1 MASDTV
7 RRVVEVDSQV
17 IMTEYTILREYEDV
31 FTGLEKLPR
40 KHHIHFDKTVKLV
53 LHAPRKVQVASRDNV
68 ETELTRLENGSVLAK
83 VTEPTPWVSS
93 LMIVP
98 TTHGQLR
105 ICIDPSHLNKAIQ
118 REHYPSKTV
127 EEVATR

>member
-31 FTGLEKLPR
+31 FTGLEKLPG

-68 ETELTRLENGSVLAK
+68 ETELTRWRMEVFLQRSQ
-83 VTEPTPWVSS
+83 SQR
-93 LMIVP
+93 
-98 TTHGQLR
+98 HGFHR
-105 ICIDPSHLNKAIQ
+105 
-118 REHYPSKTV
+118 
-127 EEVATR
+127 